1 MSAKTKKIDREFI
14 LSDSSVNVYGFRLLT
29 KGYLIDEYKRNPIGY
44 YMHNREEG
52 VIVKWEDLRVV
63 DDKVMGKPVI
73 NLSNE
78 KGQQIVDEIENGF
91 LNAASVGHI
100 VAIEWSEDPK
110 MMEKGQTGPT
120 ITKWYN
126 RECSLCDVPGNSN
139 ALALFD
145 KDGNEIKLTDFK
157 IQNNNMKQIILTA
170 EQLTKLNLKADS
182 EAAAVDTVINDLVAA
197 KTKVEDLTAQLT
209 AANTAKTTAET
220 EKTTAVTELNNLK
233 ATTTKEKVKAIGDKA
248 LADKKMTVELR
259 AKFDKKFENDP
270 EGYQDLVDSM
280 KPYEPVTEKLTTGVG
295 SDDPVVKALMA
306 KTGEDLWKSGEL
318 DKLRSLN
325 AECYKIK
332 YKEAFG
338 DEPAKETEE

>member
-1 MSAKTKKIDREFI
+1 MSVKTKKIDREFI

-29 KGYLIDEYKRNPIGY
+29 NGYLIDEYKRNPIGY

-52 VIVKWEDLRVV
+52 VVVKWEDLRVEG
-63 DDKVMGKPVI
+63 DKVMGKPVI

-126 RECSLCDVPGNSN
+126 RECSLCDVPGNTN

-182 EAAAVDTVINDLVAA
+182 EAAAVDAAIDGLVAN
-197 KTKVEDLTAQLT
+197 KTKIDDLTAQLT
-209 AANTAKTTAET
+209 AANTAKTTAENAL
-220 EKTTAVTELNNLK
+220 KDLK
-233 ATTTKEKVKAIGDKA
+233 ATTTKESVKNILEAGLAAKKFTAEMKAILEKQYADRPEDLKA
-248 LADKKMTVELR
+248 L
-259 AKFDKKFENDP
+259 
-270 EGYQDLVDSM
+270 VDAM
-280 KPYEPVTEKLTTGVG
+280 KPYE
-295 SDDPVVKALMA
+295 SVVDGLDKDATDADKVELKALMA
-306 KTGEDLWKSGEL
+306 KTGDQLFNEGKMERLKEL
-318 DKLRSLN
+318 DLS
-325 AECYKIK
+325 AYKVK
-332 YKEAFG
+332 HKEAFG
-338 DEPAKETEE
+338 EDYKEEKK

>member
-1 MSAKTKKIDREFI
+1 MSVKTKKIDREFI

-29 KGYLIDEYKRNPIGY
+29 NGYLIDEYKRNPIGY

-52 VIVKWEDLRVV
+52 VVVKWEDLRVEG
-63 DDKVMGKPVI
+63 DKVMGKPVI

-100 VAIEWSEDPK
+100 VAMEWSEDPK

-126 RECSLCDVPGNSN
+126 RECSLCDVPGNTN

-170 EQLTKLNLKADS
+170 EQLTKLNLKAES
-182 EAAAVDTVINDLVAA
+182 EAAAVDAVINDLVAS
-197 KTKVEDLTAQLT
+197 KTKVDDLTAQLA

-220 EKTTAVTELNNLK
+220 EKATAITALNDLK
-233 ATTTKEKVKAIGDKA
+233 AATTKASVKSIGDKA
-248 LADKKMTVELR
+248 IADKKMTVELR

-280 KPYEPVTEKLTTGVG
+280 KPYEPVTEKLNSEVG
-295 SDDPVVKALMA
+295 SDNPEVKALMA
-306 KTGEDLWKSGEL
+306 KSGIELWRSGEL

-332 YKEAFG
+332 YKEAF
-338 DEPAKETEE
+338 DEEPVKSEE